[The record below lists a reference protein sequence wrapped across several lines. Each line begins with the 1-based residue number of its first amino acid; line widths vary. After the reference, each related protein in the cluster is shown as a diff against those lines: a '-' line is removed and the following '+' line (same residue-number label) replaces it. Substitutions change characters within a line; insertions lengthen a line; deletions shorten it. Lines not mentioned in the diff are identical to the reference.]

1 MAIVLSRPS
10 GINNLLVFLLVGAL
24 AFQLTRTVDARRI
37 ISSLVDGLGFYAL
50 LNVVSYMLGLR
61 SPTEAEGWRLYL
73 MADGASRIIFPLDQ
87 RLNLPPVLAAMYIAA
102 LIFLIREPGRA
113 RKIFRCIY
121 LIAAVAIL
129 VGSGTRVPAV
139 LALALPIMALLI
151 PAFSRWVPVVAVAF
165 ASVSAAILPT
175 IVAAIG
181 FLLNPLVSAVSGRR
195 DSYESLGALNGRDYV
210 WQKAISYWQSEV
222 TDLLHTLFGFGLYG
236 HYSSGVSLTYYK
248 LLSHAIVRD
257 PEKTITVHNSFLQQL
272 YDGGIAGWV
281 LLTVALAWTAV
292 RLSSHFRDW
301 GNYAAAAGMAFT
313 VVILCSMTEV
323 LLHGTVITS
332 FVLLVIVAAACQA
345 RPQVMAN
352 ANSRRRPLFET
363 RNSAESTTDGNR
375 PR

>member
-1 MAIVLSRPS
+1 M
-10 GINNLLVFLLVGAL
+10 
-24 AFQLTRTVDARRI
+24 
-37 ISSLVDGLGFYAL
+37 
-50 LNVVSYMLGLR
+50 
-61 SPTEAEGWRLYL
+61 
-73 MADGASRIIFPLDQ
+73 
-87 RLNLPPVLAAMYIAA
+87 
-102 LIFLIREPGRA
+102 
-113 RKIFRCIY
+113 
-121 LIAAVAIL
+121 
-129 VGSGTRVPAV
+129 
-139 LALALPIMALLI
+139 
-151 PAFSRWVPVVAVAF
+151 PVVAVAF